1 MSTSAESN
9 VRVVAGDMF
18 ASDAQTLVNTV
29 NTVGVMGKGV
39 ALEFKKRFPDM
50 FEDYVDRC
58 SRGEVRLGEPYL
70 YRRLLPPFVLNFPTK
85 DHWRSVSKLSDIVAG
100 LEFLEQ
106 HHEDWGITSL
116 AVPPLG
122 CGHGGLEWRVVGP
135 ELYRQLARLRI
146 PVVLY
151 APFGTPHEEL
161 TPEYLGRTPA
171 EDVADGAESQ
181 APSKVLATWV
191 ALVAA
196 LGRLERNPH
205 RFYRRI
211 GRTTF
216 QKLAYFAT
224 EAGLPTNLAF
234 TKGSYGPYAS
244 EMKGIQSKLVNNG
257 LLVETPQG
265 RMITYS
271 VGPTFADARRAFEAD
286 IERWEPVT
294 TAVAQLMARMSTRDA
309 EVAATAHF
317 AARQLQRERDEVPTE
332 REVLEAVMD
341 WKARKKPPLDEREV
355 SAAIRNLAVL
365 GWIEV
370 TRSEDL
376 PYEDLAE
383 AMF

>member
-1 MSTSAESN
+1 MSNSAESN
-9 VRVVAGDMF
+9 VRVVTGDMF

-29 NTVGVMGKGV
+29 NTVGIMGKGV

-58 SRGEVRLGEPYL
+58 ARGEVRLGEPYL

-85 DHWRSVSKLSDIVAG
+85 DHWRSVSKLTDIVAG
-100 LEFLEQ
+100 LEFLAE
-106 HHEDWGITSL
+106 HYEAWGITSL

-135 ELYRQLARLRI
+135 ELYRRLARLGV
-146 PVVLY
+146 PVTLY

-171 EDVADGAESQ
+171 DDVAGGTESRT
-181 APSKVLATWV
+181 PSKVPPTWV

-234 TKGSYGPYAS
+234 TKGTYGPYAA
-244 EMKGIQSKLVNNG
+244 EMKSIQSKLVNNG
-257 LLVETPQG
+257 LLIEKPEG

-286 IERWEPVT
+286 VEHWEPVT

-317 AARQLQRERDEVPTE
+317 AARQLQRERGEAPTE
-332 REVLEAVMD
+332 REVLAAVMD